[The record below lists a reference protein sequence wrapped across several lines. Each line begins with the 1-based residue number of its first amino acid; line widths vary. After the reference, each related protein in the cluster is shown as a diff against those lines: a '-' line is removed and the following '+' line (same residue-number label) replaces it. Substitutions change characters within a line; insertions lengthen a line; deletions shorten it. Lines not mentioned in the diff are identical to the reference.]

1 MKQKMNKLIVIS
13 GPSGVG
19 KGTIESILL
28 KNNKLPIKLAISAT
42 TRQKRANEI
51 DGVSYFFL
59 DHETFKEKIKNNE
72 FIEWSCHLD
81 NYYGTLESQIQYIQE
96 QNFIPLLEIDTN
108 GAKNIIE
115 NYKKNNQLD
124 KILTIFILPPSLEV
138 LKNRIENR
146 LTETSNQIDLRLKK
160 AESEIKIK
168 DLFKFQVVNDNLE
181 QCVDEIEKI
190 ITTEIKEL

>member
-1 MKQKMNKLIVIS
+1 M
-13 GPSGVG
+13 
-19 KGTIESILL
+19 
-28 KNNKLPIKLAISAT
+28 
-42 TRQKRANEI
+42 
-51 DGVSYFFL
+51 
-59 DHETFKEKIKNNE
+59 
-72 FIEWSCHLD
+72 
-81 NYYGTLESQIQYIQE
+81 ESQIQYIQD

-138 LKNRIENR
+138 LKSRIENR
-146 LTETSNQIDLRLKK
+146 LTETSSQIDLRLKK